1 METTPQFFRHGPSPL
16 ARLVFFVL
24 LSLILMAVDTHFKYL
39 HEIRQ
44 TVAVVIYP
52 VQRLSYLPT
61 TIYDLVSELFV
72 TENLADE
79 IAHLKQQHLVDS
91 GKLQQ
96 LLALRA
102 ENEHLRKLLE
112 TTPRNKSK
120 AIMAEILSVPRDP
133 FNLKIMLDKG
143 FQNGI
148 QSGQVVVDDL
158 GVVGQITRSFPWH
171 SEVTLIT
178 DKDHSVPVQVL
189 RNGLR
194 SVASGT
200 GKYRT
205 LELRY
210 MANNIDIESGDV
222 LVTSGIDG
230 VYPSGLPVALVS
242 KIKRNNASHAFAQIA
257 CTPIAGVDRN
267 RQVLILS
274 PRLPSPENLTGSES
288 TDIQPNDKERKE
300 IGVR

>member
-120 AIMAEILSVPRDP
+120 AIVAEILSVPRDP